1 MQSESQICAGCY
13 YQYRHYDEGDQI
25 ITNEPCLNCTCH
37 NQMLMCFLRC
47 NIISITSVKFAMLIN
62 STRVCP
68 FIKPVGQNCVVEK
81 KDNQCCPTI
90 SCPPG
95 QSAAIVTVKRLKTH
109 HIFSYGYKY
118 P

>member
-1 MQSESQICAGCY
+1 
-13 YQYRHYDEGDQI
+13 
-25 ITNEPCLNCTCH
+25 
-37 NQMLMCFLRC
+37 MLMCFLRC
-47 NIISITSVKFAMLIN
+47 NIVSITSVKFAMLIN